1 MSRYLFVVPPLVGHI
16 NPTVAV
22 GGELAARGHEVAWVG
37 HPATLRTLL
46 PEGALILPALD
57 DELERRIQD
66 AHQHWLRLRGMAVV
80 KFFWEDFMIPLA
92 RAMVP
97 GVEAAVREFAPD
109 VVVADQQA
117 LAGPLV
123 AHRTGT
129 PWVTSASTPAEL
141 FRPLKG
147 MPKVE
152 AWVSAQL
159 DDLVR
164 EFVGRSTPDIR
175 FSERLVLVFTSS
187 ALVGNGFP
195 DHYAFTGPALSHRP
209 NRTDFP
215 WHWLA
220 DGQRRVLVSL
230 GTLNGAAGER
240 FFGEVADAVAD
251 LRGVQVVI
259 VGPPGALP
267 GLPDH
272 VLLAERVPQL
282 ELMPHLDAVVSH
294 GGHNTVCEA
303 LAHGLP
309 LVVAPIRD
317 DQPLIADQVVSAGA
331 GIRLTYARVRAAEI
345 RGALEEVLDRPGYA
359 EAARRVQ
366 QSFQAA
372 GGALTAADHLE
383 AVVA

>member
-1 MSRYLFVVPPLVGHI
+1 MSRYLFVVPPLTGHI
-16 NPTVAV
+16 NPTVGV

-37 HPATLRTLL
+37 HPATLRALL
-46 PEGALILPALD
+46 PSGARVLPALD
-57 DELERRIQD
+57 DELEQRIQD

-80 KFFWEDFMIPLA
+80 KFFWQDFMIPLA

-97 GVEAAVREFAPD
+97 GVEAAVREFEPD

-123 AHRTGT
+123 AHRTGV

-141 FRPLKG
+141 FRPLRS

-152 AWVSAQL
+152 DWVRDQL

-187 ALVGNGFP
+187 ALVGDGFP
-195 DHYAFTGPALSHRP
+195 EHYVFTGPALGSRP
-209 NRTDFP
+209 DPVRFP
-215 WHWLA
+215 WDWLA
-220 DGQRRVLVSL
+220 EGQRRVLVSL

-251 LRGVQVVI
+251 LHGVQVVI
-259 VGPPGALP
+259 VAPPGVVGAVP
-267 GLPDH
+267 EH
-272 VLLAERVPQL
+272 VLLTERVPQL
-282 ELMPHLDAVVSH
+282 ALLPHLDAVVSH

-309 LVVAPIRD
+309 LVITPIRD

-331 GIRLTYARVRAAEI
+331 GIRLTYSRVRAPEI
-345 RGALEEVLDRPGYA
+345 RDALEEVLHRPSYA
-359 EAARRVQ
+359 DAARRVQ

-372 GGALTAADHLE
+372 GGAPTAADHLE